1 MKLEKEIEGKLGF
14 ERLRE
19 TWGAFLCLLLCQ
31 IAIWL
36 GACLTPPSLRTLR
49 SVSTIFSLAAVS
61 KSEAREGQS

>member
-36 GACLTPPSLRTLR
+36 A
-49 SVSTIFSLAAVS
+49 
-61 KSEAREGQS
+61 